1 MAELCLCSAVPV
13 PSQTLGNDA
22 QNTEHSGQLSQLPG
36 SFLPSPFSMRKA
48 SWSCLKLVCE
58 HLKIWAW
65 ARWKTLPSLLATS
78 RPQADERSCRLA
90 LPGSGGCRQW
100 GWCLGCAPAHSVSS
114 PVLQLSF
121 RSSVPYG
128 GESQSQLMIKGQGF
142 WLCQQTE
149 VTDCTVTVRVTWTCV
164 PRPAPVGNSSLLG
177 GLDVRGLLIF
187 P

>member
-1 MAELCLCSAVPV
+1 MSAAAAWPCPALGAAGSGADALAVP
-13 PSQTLGNDA
+13 
-22 QNTEHSGQLSQLPG
+22 
-36 SFLPSPFSMRKA
+36 
-48 SWSCLKLVCE
+48 
-58 HLKIWAW
+58 
-65 ARWKTLPSLLATS
+65 
-78 RPQADERSCRLA
+78 
-90 LPGSGGCRQW
+90 
-100 GWCLGCAPAHSVSS
+100 GCAPAHSVSS
-114 PVLQLSF
+114 PVPQLSF

-128 GESQSQLMIKGQGF
+128 GESRSQLMIKGQGF